1 MTLSLDK
8 IKNILQQKKLS
19 LNKDDVETIKFLF
32 EDLNLDEKYII
43 DDVNEIIRQIQITPR
58 NDEVIEN

>member
-1 MTLSLDK
+1 MTLSLNK
-8 IKNILQQKKLS
+8 IKKILQEKRLKL
-19 LNKDDVETIKFLF
+19 NQTDIEKINFLF
-32 EDLNLDEKYII
+32 KDLNLDEKYII

>member
-1 MTLSLDK
+1 MTLSLNK
-8 IKNILQQKKLS
+8 IKKILQEKRLKL
-19 LNKDDVETIKFLF
+19 NQTDIEEINFLF
-32 EDLNLDEKYII
+32 KDLNLDEKYII

>member
-8 IKNILQQKKLS
+8 IKNILQQKKLN